1 MSTTAEPKIK
11 AEVGQSLTE
20 AQARE
25 IYRQGEEAVVFF
37 MLQQQA
43 RLFAQSQQMLAQSR
57 QLAESQMS
65 TAVQGVSAASLKANV
80 ISPTVPSGMQPVY
93 TKASVPKRRK
103 RPGRKAG
110 HQGVR
115 RERPERI
122 DRVKEHRLA
131 SCPECHGQLR
141 RCDRIRRRYTED
153 IPQDIKPQVTEHVI
167 HRDWCPKCRRFV
179 EPVVPEAMSGC
190 TLGHRVVALSAWLH
204 YGLGQ
209 SISQIVEVFNHHLQL
224 QVSPGGLVQMWRRL
238 AEQLAGW
245 YEQIHADALRSA
257 VLHADETGWR
267 VNGKTHWLWCFSTN
281 QETLYMI
288 HKGRGGPA
296 LRKFFREEFAGTLVC
311 DFWSA
316 YNAVVSSR
324 KQRCLVHLLRDLD
337 YVETYRKLGQDWEA
351 FAKLLRR
358 LLGDAIRLWK
368 RDGVDEREYA
378 SRRQRIAERLSSLV
392 ERSWEHVEVRRL
404 CKRLRRHQDEL
415 FVFLDHDGVSFEN
428 NHAERAIRPAVIIRK
443 NSQSNRSDRGAVT
456 QTTLMSVY
464 RTLKQRGCEPLDT
477 LVQSLRSHLTAGV
490 FPPLPQKS
498 ATNG

>member
-1 MSTTAEPKIK
+1 MSTTAEPRIV
-11 AEVGQSLTE
+11 VGFGPGLTE
-20 AQARE
+20 SQARE

-37 MLQQQA
+37 MMQQA
-43 RLFAQSQQMLAQSR
+43 QQMLAQSQ
-57 QLAESQMS
+57 QLAAA
-65 TAVQGVSAASLKANV
+65 AVQGVPAALPNANV
-80 ISPTVPSGMQPVY
+80 ISPSTPSGMQPVY
-93 TKASVPKRRK
+93 AKASAPKRCK
-103 RPGRKAG
+103 RPGRKLG
-110 HQGVR
+110 HQGAR

-122 DRVKEHRLA
+122 DCVREHRLEN
-131 SCPECHGQLR
+131 CPRCHGQLR

-167 HRDWCPKCRRFV
+167 HRDWCPRCRRHV
-179 EPVVPEAMSGC
+179 EPTVPDAMSGC
-190 TLGHRVVALSAWLH
+190 MLGHRVVALSAWLH

-224 QVSPGGLVQMWRRL
+224 QVSPGGLVQMWQRF
-238 AEQLAGW
+238 AEQLEGW
-245 YEQIHADALRSA
+245 YEQIHAGALKSA

-267 VNGKTHWLWCFSTN
+267 VNGQTHWLWCFSTQ

-296 LRKFFREEFAGTLVC
+296 LRKFFKEEFSGTLVC

-337 YVETYRKLGQDWEA
+337 YVETYKKLGQDWES
-351 FAKLLRR
+351 FSKLLRR

-368 RDGVDEREYA
+368 RDAVDEREYA
-378 SRRQRIAERLSSLV
+378 SRRGRIAERLSSLV
-392 ERSWEHVEVRRL
+392 EMSWEHVEVRRL

-415 FVFLDHDGVSFEN
+415 FVFLDHDGVPFEN

-443 NSQSNRSDRGAVT
+443 NSQSNRSVRGACT

-477 LVQSLRSHLTAGV
+477 LVRAMRNYLTDGE
-490 FPPLPQKS
+490 FPPLPQKIV
-498 ATNG
+498 ANG